1 MHPIGEAKERIAEAL
16 SSAAGVP
23 KGEALKS
30 MGIAKNQAFGNFE
43 SRIAFD
49 IAKRDKVNPVQ
60 AAAGIAKKIPKI
72 DIVEKVEAKGPYINF
87 FLSSPYYNET
97 AKSIAKEVSRQKG
110 AKRKAIVEFP
120 AVNPNKPWHIGH
132 LRNAVIGNCAANL
145 LDFQG
150 YGVERADY
158 IDDLGLQV
166 AQSLWYNVK
175 FPSESKEKFDLFV
188 GKQYVEAAKLLENK
202 ENEVEIRKVLDE
214 MEKGKG
220 ETAKKANAFVEKVV
234 LSQSET
240 SFSYGIFHDYMMFES
255 TIVREFLPIGI
266 SMLEKNRALRKET
279 GGKNA
284 GCWVL
289 GLEGDEFKG
298 QLETDK
304 ILIRSDGT
312 TTYTGKDIIFH
323 LWKLG
328 LLGKKA
334 KFREMMKQPNGAIC
348 YRSSSEGKEMKFGNA
363 DVVVNVIGVEQVH
376 PQNIVKYAL
385 RKLGYAEA
393 ASNYVHVAYG
403 AVRLPEGKFSGRK
416 GTWLGYT
423 ADDLMEEGIEKARER
438 MKDAKEDDVR
448 KVVNAAIKYSM
459 LKVGAPKEVVF
470 EWDRALSMEGDS
482 GPYLL
487 YSYVR
492 AMKILEKS
500 SKKEAFG
507 EYSQDEK
514 DLLFKLSQFYD
525 AAESS
530 ARNYE
535 PSIMANYLVEAA
547 AMFHS
552 YYAKYRVIGEPEE
565 ASRIGIVKAF
575 ANVMEKGL
583 SLLGIET
590 VKEM

>member
-1 MHPIGEAKERIAEAL
+1 MHPIGEARERIAEAI
-16 SSAAGVP
+16 SAAAGVSR
-23 KGEALKS
+23 EDALKS
-30 MGIAKNQAFGNFE
+30 MGIAKNQLFGNFE

-60 AAAGIAKKIPKI
+60 AASGIAKKLPKM
-72 DIVEKVEAKGPYINF
+72 DIVAKAEAKGPYINF
-87 FLSSPYYNET
+87 FLSPGYYNE
-97 AKSIAKEVSRQKG
+97 AVKSLAKG
-110 AKRKAIVEFP
+110 AVKPKSKGKKAVVEFP
-120 AVNPNKPWHIGH
+120 GVNPNKPWHIGH
-132 LRNAVIGNCAANL
+132 LRNAVLGNCVANL

-150 YGVERADY
+150 YNVERADY

-166 AQSLWYNVK
+166 AQSLWYNTK

-202 ENEVEIRKVLDE
+202 DNENEIRSVLE
-214 MEKGKG
+214 KMEKGSN

-240 SFSYGIFHDYMMFES
+240 SFWYGIFHDYMMFES
-255 TIVREFLPIGI
+255 TIVREFLPTGI
-266 SMLEKNRALRKET
+266 SMLEKNGALRKEST
-279 GGKNA
+279 GKNA

-289 GLEGDEFKG
+289 PLEGDEFKG

-323 LWKLG
+323 LWKFGALD
-328 LLGKKA
+328 KKI
-334 KFREMMKQPNGAIC
+334 KFKEIMKQPNGVIC
-348 YRSSSEGKEMKFGNA
+348 YRSAPEGKGMKFGKA
-363 DVVVNVIGVEQVH
+363 DIVINVIGVEQVH

-385 RKLGYAEA
+385 RKLGYSKE
-393 ASNYVHVAYG
+393 ASNYIHVAYG

-423 ADDLMEEGIEKARER
+423 ADDLVEEGIGKARER
-438 MKDAKEDDVR
+438 MKEAKQEDVNR
-448 KVVNAAIKYSM
+448 IVNAAIKYSM
-459 LKVGAPKEVVF
+459 LKVGAQKEVVF

-500 SKKEAFG
+500 GKKEAPG
-507 EYSQDEK
+507 EYNQEEK

-530 ARNYE
+530 ARNFE
-535 PSIMANYLVEAA
+535 PSVMANYLVEAA

-552 YYAKYRVIGEPEE
+552 YYAKYRVVGTPEE

-575 ANVMEKGL
+575 ANVMKAGL
-583 SLLGIET
+583 GLLGIET
-590 VKEM
+590 VEEM